1 MTKSDFVHEACAT
14 TFMSIPDLTSGEL
27 TLLVNACVE
36 AAEFRRE
43 HSKPHAEKYEAMA
56 EQLSELSDKLDK
68 KIDAKCGELFE
79 EAKRRKQLEK
89 RMANFDKVL
98 AKDLA

>member
-1 MTKSDFVHEACAT
+1 MKTKAEHMHRAVEVCKA
-14 TFMSIPDLTSGEL
+14 DLRLSCGDL

-68 KIDAKCGELFE
+68 TIELKAKHFELQE
-79 EAKRRKQLEK
+79 RYRKLH
-89 RMANFDKVL
+89 
-98 AKDLA
+98 